1 MLKVGDRIPDETVR
15 QMTSDG
21 PMPVPMKDYCAGR
34 KVVLFALPGA
44 FTPTCS
50 EQHLPGYVR
59 HASAIRAK
67 DVAAI
72 ACLST
77 ADFFV
82 MDAWGKS
89 QDVGSS
95 VDMLS
100 DGNHEFTRAA
110 GMTVDLSS
118 LGLGERSLRYAMLI
132 DDGVITHIAIEDSPG
147 EAVASGADA
156 MLAAL

>member
-1 MLKVGDRIPDETVR
+1 MLKQGDRILDITVR
-15 QMTSDG
+15 RMTADG
-21 PMPVPMKDYCAGR
+21 PTPVPMKDYCAGR
-34 KVVLFALPGA
+34 KVVVFALPGA

-50 EQHLPGYVR
+50 EQHLPGYVQ
-59 HASAIRAK
+59 HADAIRGKGA
-67 DVAAI
+67 AAI

-89 QDVGSS
+89 QDVGTS

-110 GMTVDLSS
+110 GMTIDLSAS
-118 LGLGERSLRYAMLI
+118 GLGERSLRYSMI
-132 DDGVITHIAIEDSPG
+132 VDDGVITHIAVEDNPG
-147 EAVASGADA
+147 EASVSGAEA

>member
-1 MLKVGDRIPDETVR
+1 MLKQGDRIPDVTVR
-15 QMTSDG
+15 RMTADG
-21 PMPVPMKDYCAGR
+21 PTEVPMKDYCAGR
-34 KVVLFALPGA
+34 KVVVFALPGA

-50 EQHLPGYVR
+50 EQHLPGYVQQGD
-59 HASAIRAK
+59 AIRAK
-67 DVAAI
+67 GIEAI

-89 QDVGSS
+89 LDVGDK

-110 GMTVDLSS
+110 GMTLDLSS
-118 LGLGERSLRYAMLI
+118 RGLGERSLRYAMLV
-132 DDGVITHIAIEDSPG
+132 DDGVIRHIAIDDNPG

-156 MLAAL
+156 MLEAL

>member
-1 MLKVGDRIPDETVR
+1 MLKQGDRIPDVTVR
-15 QMTSDG
+15 RMTADG
-21 PMPVPMKDYCAGR
+21 PTEVPMKDYCAGR
-34 KVVLFALPGA
+34 KVVVFALPGA

-50 EQHLPGYVR
+50 EQHLPGYVQQGD
-59 HASAIRAK
+59 AIRAK
-67 DVAAI
+67 GIEAI

-82 MDAWGKS
+82 MNAWGKS
-89 QDVGSS
+89 LDVGDK

-110 GMTVDLSS
+110 GMTLDLSS
-118 LGLGERSLRYAMLI
+118 RGLGERSLRYAMLV
-132 DDGVITHIAIEDSPG
+132 DDGVIRHIAIDDNPG

-156 MLAAL
+156 MLEAL

>member
-1 MLKVGDRIPDETVR
+1 MLKQGDRIPDVTVR
-15 QMTSDG
+15 QMTADG
-21 PMPVPMKDYCAGR
+21 PTEVPMKDYCAGR
-34 KVVLFALPGA
+34 KVVIFALPGA

-50 EQHLPGYVR
+50 EQHLPGYVL
-59 HASAIRAK
+59 HADAIRAK
-67 DVAAI
+67 GVDAI

-100 DGNHEFTRAA
+100 DGNHEFTHQA
-110 GMTVDLSS
+110 GMAMDLSA
-118 LGLGERSLRYAMLI
+118 LGLGERSMRYAMLV
-132 DDGVITHIAIEDSPG
+132 DDGTISHIAIEEG
-147 EAVASGADA
+147 REATASGAEA